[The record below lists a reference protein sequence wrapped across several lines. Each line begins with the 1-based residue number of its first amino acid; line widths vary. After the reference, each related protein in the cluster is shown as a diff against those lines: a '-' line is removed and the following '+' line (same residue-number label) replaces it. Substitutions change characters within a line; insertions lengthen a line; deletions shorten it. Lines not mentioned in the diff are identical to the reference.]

1 MGQPDMTPE
10 NPFIPPL
17 NLPGP
22 GQRLRYAGQSAG
34 SPMVDTGPVITHPP
48 HVVAEQ
54 NRFIERNAVIV
65 TDGAFY
71 GTSVVSGDTFLQGG
85 TVTAGAGTVTI
96 SPIKVIDD
104 VDGVLGTNGHHL
116 YLECTGS
123 GIVEDDVL
131 VPGWNLTAVVQPP
144 VSAATVPAN
153 TLPTAVSPT
162 GKKVYIS
169 LGVFTSTG
177 FNPARVGNIQ
187 ISFCPGNY
195 TVSRS

>member
-1 MGQPDMTPE
+1 MPE

-22 GQRLRYAGQSAG
+22 GARLRYAGQSAG
-34 SPMVDTGPVITHPP
+34 SPMVDSGPVITQPP
-48 HVVAEQ
+48 HVVVEQ
-54 NRFIERNAVIV
+54 NRFVEPNAVVV

-71 GTSVVSGDTFLQGG
+71 GLLDVSGDTYLQGG
-85 TVTAGAGTVTI
+85 TVTAGDGTITVP
-96 SPIKVIDD
+96 SIKV
-104 VDGVLGTNGHHL
+104 VDGDTGPEGTADHHL
-116 YLECTGS
+116 YLECTGD
-123 GIVEDDVL
+123 GVVEDDVL
-131 VPGWNLTAVVQPP
+131 VPGWNISAVVDPP
-144 VSAATVPAN
+144 VSGATVPDN
-153 TLPTAVSPT
+153 TLPTAVSST

-177 FNPARVGNIQ
+177 FAPARVGNIQ